1 MRVIAFGDFGCCG
14 TCLNRDTSDCD
25 DCQDADLYE
34 VDVDAVE
41 EQMDALAA

>member
-1 MRVIAFGDFGCCG
+1 M
-14 TCLNRDTSDCD
+14 NRDTSACD

-41 EQMDALAA
+41 EQMEGLAA